1 VLKTTSSE
9 FLVSLLSGLSL
20 QFGIDVNSLINVLWL
35 VSILVFFVY
44 GQRLQVYII
53 TGEISRALNRL
64 KVMRDKSRKEAIDYF
79 ISSGKASGDITPR
92 IDEFLDY
99 VTIMPVDMDPNGIV
113 GKLQHLT
120 NTRDERVRA
129 EVAQLIPNSDP
140 TKLSVAENILEI
152 ATSLNQIHK
161 IVRHYYLLGKKTNS
175 YMLLFQLQ
183 MIMPMVLQEADA
195 LINAVDTFKLGQ
207 PIGDG
212 IGPVIASRYMLN
224 LPKQVVGKDT
234 VMAVTEYKG
243 RTLYVL
249 KAEGPMGY
257 VGEPGVAI
265 QKLVEEMKVPLNAI
279 IMVDAALKLEGEK
292 TGEIAEGVGAA
303 IGGIGVDKFK
313 IEEVS
318 STQKIPVYAIL
329 VKQSLLEAITIMR
342 KEIAEAS
349 DKVQVLINRVI
360 EEKTK
365 EGDKVLLAGIG
376 NTLGVGQ

>member
-1 VLKTTSSE
+1 
-9 FLVSLLSGLSL
+9 
-20 QFGIDVNSLINVLWL
+20 
-35 VSILVFFVY
+35 
-44 GQRLQVYII
+44 
-53 TGEISRALNRL
+53 
-64 KVMRDKSRKEAIDYF
+64 
-79 ISSGKASGDITPR
+79 
-92 IDEFLDY
+92 
-99 VTIMPVDMDPNGIV
+99 
-113 GKLQHLT
+113 
-120 NTRDERVRA
+120 
-129 EVAQLIPNSDP
+129 
-140 TKLSVAENILEI
+140 
-152 ATSLNQIHK
+152 
-161 IVRHYYLLGKKTNS
+161 
-175 YMLLFQLQ
+175 
-183 MIMPMVLQEADA
+183 
-195 LINAVDTFKLGQ
+195 
-207 PIGDG
+207 
-212 IGPVIASRYMLN
+212 MLN

-292 TGEIAEGVGAA
+292 TGEVAEGVGAA

-349 DKVQVLINRVI
+349 DKVQTLINRVI

>member
-1 VLKTTSSE
+1 MT
-9 FLVSLLSGLSL
+9 
-20 QFGIDVNSLINVLWL
+20 
-35 VSILVFFVY
+35 
-44 GQRLQVYII
+44 
-53 TGEISRALNRL
+53 
-64 KVMRDKSRKEAIDYF
+64 
-79 ISSGKASGDITPR
+79 
-92 IDEFLDY
+92 
-99 VTIMPVDMDPNGIV
+99 
-113 GKLQHLT
+113 
-120 NTRDERVRA
+120 
-129 EVAQLIPNSDP
+129 
-140 TKLSVAENILEI
+140 
-152 ATSLNQIHK
+152 
-161 IVRHYYLLGKKTNS
+161 
-175 YMLLFQLQ
+175 
-183 MIMPMVLQEADA
+183 
-195 LINAVDTFKLGQ
+195 
-207 PIGDG
+207 
-212 IGPVIASRYMLN
+212 
-224 LPKQVVGKDT
+224 
-234 VMAVTEYKG
+234 VTEYKG

-292 TGEIAEGVGAA
+292 TGEVAEGVGAA

-349 DKVQVLINRVI
+349 DKVQTLINRVI

>member
-1 VLKTTSSE
+1 
-9 FLVSLLSGLSL
+9 VSLSVNVSSL
-20 QFGIDVNSLINVLWL
+20 LNLAWFG
-35 VSILVFFVY
+35 SIVVFFIY
-44 GQRLQVYII
+44 GQRLQMYLIANDL
-53 TGEISRALNRL
+53 SRALSRL
-64 KVMRDKSRKEAIDYF
+64 KIMSDRSRKEAIDYF
-79 ISSGKASGDITPR
+79 TNSGKATGDLTQK

-113 GKLQHLT
+113 GKLQHIT
-120 NTRDERVRA
+120 NTRDDRVRA
-129 EVAQLIPNSDP
+129 EVSAIMPNLDT
-140 TKLSVAENILEI
+140 TKISVAENILEI

-161 IVRHYYLLGKKTNS
+161 IVRHYYLLGKKTKS

-195 LINAVDTFKLGQ
+195 LVNAVDTFKLGQ
-207 PIGDG
+207 PVGDG
-212 IGPVIASRYMLN
+212 IGPVIASRYMQN

-234 VMAVTEYKG
+234 VMTVGEYKG

-265 QKLVEEMKVPLNAI
+265 QKLIEEMKVPLDVI

-318 STQKIPVYAIL
+318 STHKIPVYAIL
-329 VKQSLLEAITIMR
+329 VKQSLLEAITVMR

>member
-1 VLKTTSSE
+1 M
-9 FLVSLLSGLSL
+9 SLLSGLAL
-20 QFGIDVNSLINVLWL
+20 QFSIDISSLLNVVWL
-35 VSILVFFVY
+35 GSIFVFFIY
-44 GQRLQVYII
+44 GQRLQMYLIAND
-53 TGEISRALNRL
+53 ISRALNRL
-64 KVMRDKSRKEAIDYF
+64 KIMRDRSRKEAIDYF
-79 ISSGKASGDITPR
+79 TSSGKVTGDPTQK

-99 VTIMPVDMDPNGIV
+99 VTIMPVDMDPSGIV
-113 GKLQHLT
+113 GKLQHIT
-120 NTRDERVRA
+120 NTRDDRVRA
-129 EVAQLIPNSDP
+129 EVSQIIPNLDS
-140 TKLSVAENILEI
+140 TKISVAENILEI
-152 ATSLNQIHK
+152 ATALNQIHK

-195 LINAVDTFKLGQ
+195 LVSAVDTFKLGQ
-207 PIGDG
+207 PVGDG
-212 IGPVIASRYMLN
+212 IGPVIASRYMQN

-234 VMAVTEYKG
+234 VMTVTEYKG

-265 QKLVEEMKVPLNAI
+265 QKLIEEMKVPLNAI

-318 STQKIPVYAIL
+318 STHKIPVYAIL
-329 VKQSLLEAITIMR
+329 VKQSLLEAITVMR

-376 NTLGVGQ
+376 NTLGVAQ